1 MKRILFFFLMI
12 LSIGC
17 FDGDRGILTELL
29 PAPAPQQDVM
39 PLGMNGEIAA
49 GTGSELVVSPIPERV
64 EELLYGGSWDEAVDD
79 LEEVL
84 SEEPTPYITLEGIVK
99 GGYRLSDFWRFCAV
113 DWYRRRFY
121 QKYIDAG
128 GIAIIAPSGDRHRFW
143 GVPDEFLYAGREVIL
158 TMTSARPGLREV
170 LSLGHEFGFCYVL
183 VSGEEVNIPE
193 ELAQLRNVGGFFVGG
208 RQNAQ
213 GLDPREH
220 SGTLAVTVFWRHF
233 DRQSIQGTLSEET
246 LPVDV
251 FIHEFAHA
259 IDGAFWTYPHLFPD
273 WGERLTAAYES
284 AKAKALRGEGYFH
297 LTDYAMTNPKEYWT
311 VGAEEWFTRFHGEG
325 VYFEENRERMLR
337 QDPLL
342 YGLLDAVFPAAH
354 FPSWIRIVEGE

>member
-1 MKRILFFFLMI
+1 MKRMLFFFLMI
-12 LSIGC
+12 LSVGC
-17 FDGDRGILTELL
+17 FDGERGMLTELL
-29 PAPAPQQDVM
+29 PAPAPQQGVM

-64 EELLYGGSWDEAVDD
+64 EELLYGGSWNEAVDD

-84 SEEPTPYITLEGIVK
+84 SEEPAPYLTLEGIVK
-99 GGYRLSDFWRFCAV
+99 RGYRLSDFWRFCAV

-128 GIAIIAPSGDRHRFW
+128 GIAIIAPTGDLHRFW

-158 TMTSARPGLREV
+158 AMTSARPGLREV

-183 VSGEEVNIPE
+183 VSGDEINMPD
-193 ELAQLRNVGGFFVGG
+193 ELLSLRHNVGFFTGG

-213 GLDPREH
+213 GLDSRKH
-220 SGTLAVTVFWRHF
+220 SGTIAVTAFWRQF
-233 DRQSIQGTLSEET
+233 DRRSTQGTLSEET
-246 LPVDV
+246 FPVDV
-251 FIHEFAHA
+251 FTHEFAHA
-259 IDGAFWTYPHLFPD
+259 IDGAFWSYPHLFSD
-273 WGERLTAAYES
+273 WKLRLAAAFEAAT
-284 AKAKALRGEGYFH
+284 AKAQRGEGYFNP
-297 LTDYAMTNPKEYWT
+297 TDYAMTRQSEYWAE
-311 VGAEEWFTRFHGEG
+311 GAAEWFTRLHGEG

-342 YGLLDAVFPAAH
+342 YALLDEVFPAAH
-354 FPSWIRIVEGE
+354 FPSWIRIVEAE

>member
-17 FDGDRGILTELL
+17 FDGDRGMLTELL
-29 PAPAPQQDVM
+29 PAPAPQQGVM

-84 SEEPTPYITLEGIVK
+84 SEEPVPYITLEGILK
-99 GGYRLSDFWRFCAV
+99 GGYRLSDFWRFCEV

-128 GIAIIAPSGDRHRFW
+128 GIAIIAAEDSSRTL
-143 GVPDEFLYAGREVIL
+143 GVPDEFLYAGREVVL
-158 TMTSARPGLREV
+158 AMTSARPGLREV

-183 VSGEEVNIPE
+183 VSGDEINMPD
-193 ELAQLRNVGGFFVGG
+193 ELEMLRHNVGFFSGG
-208 RQNAQ
+208 RRNAQ
-213 GLDPREH
+213 GLDPRDY
-220 SGTLAVTVFWRHF
+220 SGTIAVTAFWKSF

-246 LPVDV
+246 FPVDV

-259 IDGAFWTYPHLFPD
+259 IDGAFWSYPHLFSD
-273 WGERLTAAYES
+273 WKLRLRAAFEA
-284 AKAKALRGEGYFH
+284 AKAKAARGEGYFAVG
-297 LTDYAMTNPKEYWT
+297 DYAMTNWMEYWAE
-311 VGAEEWFTRFHGEG
+311 GASEWFTRFYGDG
-325 VYFEENRERMLR
+325 MYFEENRERMLR

-342 YGLLDAVFPAAH
+342 YALLDEVFPAAH
-354 FPSWIRIVEGE
+354 FPSWIRIVEAE

>member
-1 MKRILFFFLMI
+1 MKQILFFFLMI

-29 PAPAPQQDVM
+29 PAPAPQQGVM

-84 SEEPTPYITLEGIVK
+84 SEEPAPYLTLEGILK
-99 GGYRLSDFWRFCAV
+99 TGYRLSDFWRFCAV

-128 GIAIIAPSGDRHRFW
+128 GIAIIAAEDSSRTW

-158 TMTSARPGLREV
+158 VMTSARPRLREV

-183 VSGEEVNIPE
+183 VNGDEVNMPD
-193 ELAQLRNVGGFFVGG
+193 ELKNLRNVGAFFSGG
-208 RQNAQ
+208 RENSQ
-213 GLDPREH
+213 GLDSRDYA
-220 SGTLAVTVFWRHF
+220 GTLAVTAFWRQF
-233 DRQSIQGTLSEET
+233 DRRSTQGTLSEET
-246 LPVDV
+246 FPVDV

-259 IDGAFWTYPHLFPD
+259 IDGAFATYPHLFSD
-273 WGERLTAAYES
+273 WNLRLTAAYEAAL
-284 AKAKALRGEGYFH
+284 AKAARGDGYFH
-297 LTDYAMTNPKEYWT
+297 PTDYAMLNEKEYWA
-311 VGAEEWFTRFHGEG
+311 VGAEVWFTRFHGEG
-325 VYFEENRERMLR
+325 MYFEENRERMLR

-342 YGLLDAVFPAAH
+342 YALLDEVFPAAH
-354 FPSWIRIVEGE
+354 FPSWIRIVEAE